1 MKFYLVI
8 VMNVVIL
15 TEVLSPY
22 ISGISTY
29 AEVLRKGLESRG
41 HKVVVVTSSL
51 HTAQASIKRGIIRC
65 PAKRSLNKYGYECK
79 DINDVHVIR
88 FLRKFEPDIIHI
100 LTDTKIGYMG
110 ISLADRFHC
119 PMVFSVIDNF
129 ADRFS
134 DKSKLV
140 WKIKT
145 FFEKRHFCD
154 MLDNAQAV
162 TSSNK
167 RAALFIRNA
176 GRKKKVLLTPVATD
190 KKRFDYKRTNRAAK
204 LKIRKKLGIP
214 KTATVAVFAGDLTV
228 AKNIEFML
236 KVFRRRLKYED
247 NIHLLIVG
255 GGTESEYLRMHC
267 NKNHLND
274 RVHFAG
280 VLAHSIMPEVLSACD
295 IYVCSADDGLLS
307 MSFAEA
313 MACGLPVLVK
323 EDKEKYVYSMIKHGV
338 NGFVYKDDASFTK
351 YLKKLSY
358 FDEAEKEKLR
368 YIVRHS
374 LKNLNCTY
382 MAKCMEKVY
391 LQAKDAHH
399 PKETLVGFDDEDL
412 M

>member
-1 MKFYLVI
+1 
-8 VMNVVIL
+8 MNVVIF
-15 TEVLSPY
+15 TEVLTPY

-41 HKVVVVTSSL
+41 HKVVIVTSSL
-51 HTAQASIKRGIIRC
+51 HTTEASIKKGVIRC
-65 PAKRSLNKYGYECK
+65 PAKRSWNKYGYECK

-88 FLRKFEPDIIHI
+88 FLRGFEPDMVHI

-110 ISLADRFHC
+110 ISIADRFHC
-119 PMVFSVIDNF
+119 PVVFSVIDNF

-134 DKSKLV
+134 DKSKLI

-154 MLDNAQAV
+154 MLDNCQAV

-176 GRKKKVLLTPVATD
+176 NRKRKVLLTPVATD
-190 KKRFDYKRTNRAAK
+190 KKRFDYKRMSHAAK
-204 LKIRKKLGIP
+204 MKIRKKLGIP
-214 KTATVAVFAGDLTV
+214 RNATVAVFAGDLTV

-236 KVFRRRLKYED
+236 KIFRRRLRYED

-255 GGTESEYLRMHC
+255 GGTESEYLRTHA
-267 NKNHLND
+267 NKYHLND

-280 VLAHSIMPEVLSACD
+280 VLAHSIMPEILSSCD

-323 EDKEKYVYSMIKHGV
+323 EDKEKYVFSMIKHNV
-338 NGFVYKDDASFTK
+338 NGFVYKSEGEFVK
-351 YLKKLSY
+351 YLKKLS
-358 FDEAEKEKLR
+358 FFSEGEKERLR
-368 YIVRHS
+368 YAVRHS

-391 LQAKDAHH
+391 DQAKQAHH
-399 PKETLVGFDDEDL
+399 PKETLAGLDDEDL
-412 M
+412 ME

>member
-1 MKFYLVI
+1 
-8 VMNVVIL
+8 MNVVIF
-15 TEVLSPY
+15 TEVFSPY

-41 HKVVVVTSSL
+41 NNVIIVASSL
-51 HTAQASIKRGIIRC
+51 HTTQSSISRGVIRC
-65 PAKRSLNKYGYECK
+65 PAKRSWNKYGYECK

-88 FLRKFEPDIIHI
+88 FLRKFEPDIVHI

-110 ISLADRFHC
+110 IAIADRFHC
-119 PMVFSVIDNF
+119 PTVFSVIDNY

-134 DKSKLV
+134 DNSKLL

-154 MLDNAQAV
+154 MLDNAQAI

-167 RAALFIRNA
+167 RAALFIRHA
-176 GRKKKVLLTPVATD
+176 GRKRKVLLTPVATD
-190 KKRFDYKRTNRAAK
+190 KKRFDYKNTNRQAK
-204 LKIRKKLGIP
+204 LKMRKKLGIP
-214 KTATVAVFAGDLTV
+214 SRATVAVFAGDLTV

-236 KVFRRRLKYED
+236 NVFRRQLRYED

-255 GGTESEYLRMHC
+255 GGTESEYLRVHC
-267 NKNHLND
+267 NKHHLND

-280 VLAHSIMPEVLSACD
+280 VLAHSVMPEVLSSCD

-323 EDKEKYVYSMIKHGV
+323 EDKEKFVYSMIKHGM
-338 NGFVYKDDASFTK
+338 NGFVYQDESTFTK
-351 YLKKLSY
+351 YLKKMS
-358 FDEAEKEKLR
+358 FFSEGEKEKLR

-374 LKNLNCTY
+374 LNNLNCTY

-391 LQAKDAHH
+391 LNASDAYH
-399 PKETLVGFDDEDL
+399 PKETLVGFDDDQL

>member
-1 MKFYLVI
+1 
-8 VMNVVIL
+8 MNVVIF
-15 TEVLSPY
+15 TEVLTPY

-41 HKVVVVTSSL
+41 HKVVIVTSSL
-51 HTAQASIKRGIIRC
+51 HTTEASIKKGIIRC
-65 PAKRSLNKYGYECK
+65 PAKRSWNKYGYECK

-88 FLRKFEPDIIHI
+88 FLRGFEPDMVHI

-110 ISLADRFHC
+110 ISIADRFHC
-119 PMVFSVIDNF
+119 PVVFSVIDNF

-134 DKSKLV
+134 DKSKLI

-154 MLDNAQAV
+154 MLDNCQAV

-176 GRKKKVLLTPVATD
+176 NRKRKVLLTPVATD
-190 KKRFDYKRTNRAAK
+190 KKRFDYKRINHAAK
-204 LKIRKKLGIP
+204 MKIRKKLGIP
-214 KTATVAVFAGDLTV
+214 RNATVAVFAGDLTV

-236 KVFRRRLKYED
+236 KIFRRRLRFED

-255 GGTESEYLRMHC
+255 GGTESEYLRTHA
-267 NKNHLND
+267 NKYHLND

-280 VLAHSIMPEVLSACD
+280 VLAHSIMPGILSSCD

-323 EDKEKYVYSMIKHGV
+323 EDKEKYVYSMIKHNV
-338 NGFVYKDDASFTK
+338 NGFVYKSDGEFVK
-351 YLKKLSY
+351 YLKKLS
-358 FDEAEKEKLR
+358 FFSEGEKENLR
-368 YIVRHS
+368 YAIRHS

-382 MAKCMEKVY
+382 MAKCIEKVY
-391 LQAKDAHH
+391 DQAKQAHH
-399 PKETLVGFDDEDL
+399 PKETLAGLDDEDL
-412 M
+412 ME